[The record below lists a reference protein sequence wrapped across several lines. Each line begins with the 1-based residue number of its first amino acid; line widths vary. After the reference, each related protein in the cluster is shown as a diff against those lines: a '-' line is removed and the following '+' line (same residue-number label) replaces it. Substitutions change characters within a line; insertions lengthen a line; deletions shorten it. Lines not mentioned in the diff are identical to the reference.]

1 MAKLADLFVKL
12 VLNNSSFNSGLKD
25 SQKKASNFGN
35 GIKNI
40 GGLLAGAFAVG
51 KIISFGKEL
60 IQLGGVAE
68 GVRSAFNRIADDK
81 VLKGLKDATKG
92 TVSEL
97 ELMKRAVMA
106 SNFNI
111 PVKQLASLFRFATKR
126 AQETG
131 ESVDYLVNSIV
142 LGIGRKSPLIL
153 DNLGISAVDLRQKLE
168 GVGHAGATVGD
179 VARAVGE
186 IAEDAMAKSGDIIDT
201 NAIKVENLGAQW
213 ENVKL
218 KIAESKTVL
227 DFFTSGIDT
236 LDKALT
242 ILESEHLSFWE
253 KINIFQSQDKT
264 FDISTK
270 RLADFKALTE
280 KSTGELNKLL
290 EAETARHEI
299 LEKSGGDFDVYLES
313 ERSLTRLR
321 ESIQAISKER
331 QESANHIDKE
341 STAYRNQIAAEQDA
355 ALLAET
361 HIKTIGELKAETEE
375 LRKSL
380 DLYNLS
386 QWAEY
391 AATEKRIQANEDL
404 LASFGKAAR
413 VATPEQISSS
423 GETPQIG
430 LDFKLE
436 EGLADMQSFFDKL
449 EEQLKNFTADYLS
462 EWDQF
467 RGSLKNLI
475 TDGIVS
481 VVDDFGQAIESIFAG
496 DFNMKDLGGRLLG
509 TIGSFLGD
517 FGKMLIA
524 YGIAQ
529 AAFWDSFAMGPAGAA
544 LAIGAGVALVAIGG
558 AIKGVGKRV
567 SNGDLSAGGSSGGI
581 SSSSYNPQGNA
592 LAEDNTYIFK
602 LQGTELIGLIENTNR
617 RNGIIG

>member
-35 GIKNI
+35 GIKKI

-264 FDISTK
+264 FDIATK

-299 LEKSGGDFDVYLES
+299 LKKSGGDFDVYLES

-331 QESANHIDKE
+331 QESANHIDEE
-341 STAYRNQIAAEQDA
+341 STAYRNQISAEQDA

-413 VATPEQISSS
+413 VATPEQIKSRGWDKPQVTAAIPLDKGLEIGKLKEITQANLDEYNAMQADLQEFTDNMNSMAAAGV
-423 GETPQIG
+423 GEFVAT
-430 LDFKLE
+430 FA
-436 EGLADMQSFFDKL
+436 EG
-449 EEQLKNFTADYLS
+449 
-462 EWDQF
+462 
-467 RGSLKNLI
+467 I
-475 TDGIVS
+475 
-481 VVDDFGQAIESIFAG
+481 
-496 DFNMKDLGGRLLG
+496 GRLAVGDIGFKEFFNSILETIAGFLVQLG
-509 TIGSFLGD
+509 T
-517 FGKMLIA
+517 MLIA
-524 YGIAQ
+524 YGFAESAFLASFDPASKIA
-529 AAFWDSFAMGPAGAA
+529 AG
-544 LAIGAGVALVAIGG
+544 IALVAIGG
-558 AIKGVGKRV
+558 AISGLLSKGATGASSGV
-567 SNGDLSAGGSSGGI
+567 SSSGGV
-581 SSSSYNPQGNA
+581 SSGSFGSGRPR
-592 LAEDNTYIFK
+592 AEDNTVIFR
-602 LQGTELIGLIENTNR
+602 LEGTELIGVMNNTNR